1 MKFRHRSSNDIIAC
15 SFLARNHP
23 LRWFQFRRS
32 SNDRLNNTCEVS
44 YDRHSAAYNN
54 EIKVLYHYIKP
65 VRLNE
70 NLLES
75 VIGFPKDFS
84 NVVWFPVFCLIAG
97 QRWWWLWRG
106 GGWARGRWRWWRRR
120 WWHRQMISFT
130 SSVCL
135 YQLSFSVNTLY
146 KVV

>member
-1 MKFRHRSSNDIIAC
+1 VKFRHRSSNDIIAC

-23 LRWFQFRRS
+23 LRWFQFRHS

-44 YDRHSAAYNN
+44 YDRHSAAYHN

-75 VIGFPKDFS
+75 VIGFFKC
-84 NVVWFPVFCLIAG
+84 CLISCVLPNCRTKMVMTLKRRMMGKRKMTMMKKKMMTQANDFLYFFRLLVSAFFFG
-97 QRWWWLWRG
+97 QHL
-106 GGWARGRWRWWRRR
+106 
-120 WWHRQMISFT
+120 
-130 SSVCL
+130 V
-135 YQLSFSVNTLY
+135 
-146 KVV
+146 